1 MVDLGLVE
9 LCCISLGL
17 VMLTVSIHTL
27 GTGIWVKVLQNRQ
40 AWFTSPRLLSNLA
53 ILLSTAVFML
63 SLNALE
69 AVTWAGIYLL
79 APGVPEI
86 STFETATYFS
96 FITFTTLGYG
106 DVTLRSEW
114 QLLCGLEAM
123 NGIFLFGWSAALL
136 YAVVQRLWDG
146 QAISAQTALRLPNK
160 GKGNAE
166 NL

>member
-1 MVDLGLVE
+1 LGLFE
-9 LCCISLGL
+9 LGVISLGL

-27 GTGIWVKVLQNRQ
+27 GTGIWVNVLQHRQ
-40 AWFTSPRLLSNLA
+40 AWFISPRLLSNLA
-53 ILLSTAVFML
+53 LLLSTAVFML

-69 AVTWAGIYLL
+69 AVAWAGIYLL

-86 STFETATYFS
+86 STFETAIYFS

-106 DVTLRSEW
+106 DVTLLSEW
-114 QLLCGLEAM
+114 KLLCGLEAM

-146 QAISAQTALRLPNK
+146 QTMSTQNELPQRQQAWQEQAPLQK
-160 GKGNAE
+160 
-166 NL
+166 

>member
-1 MVDLGLVE
+1 
-9 LCCISLGL
+9 
-17 VMLTVSIHTL
+17 
-27 GTGIWVKVLQNRQ
+27 
-40 AWFTSPRLLSNLA
+40 LSNLA
-53 ILLSTAVFML
+53 LLLGTAVFLL

-69 AVTWAGIYLL
+69 AIVWAGIYLL

-86 STFETATYFS
+86 STFETAIYFS

-136 YAVVQRLWDG
+136 YAVVQRLWDSQDLDLHKQSLFQHG
-146 QAISAQTALRLPNK
+146 EFEVRDDHSPHD
-160 GKGNAE
+160 
-166 NL
+166 

>member
-1 MVDLGLVE
+1 MVDLGL
-9 LCCISLGL
+9 ISLGL
-17 VMLTVSIHTL
+17 VILTVSIHTL
-27 GTGIWVKVLQNRQ
+27 GTGLWIRVLRGRQ
-40 AWFTSPRLLSNLA
+40 AWFATPKVWSNLG
-53 ILLSTAVFML
+53 LLLGTAVFML

-69 AVTWAGIYLL
+69 AVAWGGIYLL

-86 STFETATYFS
+86 STFETAVYFS

-136 YAVVQRLWDG
+136 YAVVQRIWD
-146 QAISAQTALRLPNK
+146 AQEVKQSNPTKSHLTD
-160 GKGNAE
+160 E
-166 NL
+166 